1 MRGGSNFQNYDKSS
15 CKFLHLHSK
24 TRTEGS
30 LKVNS
35 LVDSVVDQQLC
46 EDGSEEG
53 GGDAQTEAAPGPIE
67 RPPQAQG
74 QSCEC

>member
-1 MRGGSNFQNYDKSS
+1 MTKVPAPALENSY
-15 CKFLHLHSK
+15 
-24 TRTEGS
+24 RTEGS

-67 RPPQAQG
+67 RPP
-74 QSCEC
+74 